1 MFSIPIWKIHVFY
14 WIKSHLIHYL
24 SLIVDNLTRSF
35 ALLKCWELRRFYC
48 YFNLSPK
55 IIAWS
60 LLEMKNLLGL
70 LFLHTITH
78 PYILEIWLDRKAG
91 KKLQHK
97 KSNFCCSVKY
107 ILNTSFCI
115 HEDPIMPHLRIRFSP
130 VLWAGSFSP
139 WFFQIFGKY
148 SFSLIRQYKWVK
160 VS

>member
-1 MFSIPIWKIHVFY
+1 MFSIEKRHLNTLFTFDCRQSYQKLCIIKMLGWK
-14 WIKSHLIHYL
+14 
-24 SLIVDNLTRSF
+24 
-35 ALLKCWELRRFYC
+35 LRRFYC

-130 VLWAGSFSP
+130 VL
-139 WFFQIFGKY
+139 
-148 SFSLIRQYKWVK
+148 
-160 VS
+160 